1 METFEQDALE
11 AQINALDQD
20 TARRV
25 ARLVVECHASVPLA
39 LRAVQEAND
48 SMQARTHTE
57 RRPHARDRFAHILT
71 CLGVLV

>member
-39 LRAVQEAND
+39 LRAVQEVND
-48 SMQARTHTE
+48 SMQVYPLAE
-57 RRPHARDRFAHILT
+57 RRPPARDRLAHILT
-71 CLGVLV
+71 FLGVLV